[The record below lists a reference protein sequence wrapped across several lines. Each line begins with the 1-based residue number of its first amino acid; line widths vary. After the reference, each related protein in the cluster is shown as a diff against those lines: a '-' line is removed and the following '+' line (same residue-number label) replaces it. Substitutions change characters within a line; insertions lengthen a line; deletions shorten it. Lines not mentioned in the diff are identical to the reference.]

1 MQAMDRELWKVYS
14 EKKDPAAREELL
26 KRNVPL
32 VRFTIDR
39 MTIPQ
44 NRAWLDMDDLMTAG
58 FIGLADAVEKFK
70 PELGGKFSTYAFFR
84 IRGAILD
91 EMRALD
97 WVPRSVRQKGR
108 ELEQAY
114 EILGRKLH
122 RPVTD
127 QDVARHLKMSLKRFH
142 AMLNEVNVPPVV
154 SLDELLEDREKKRRE
169 IIAAESNPLERNLGS
184 AFTELAAKEARE
196 LLGQMIEKL
205 PERERMVVTLYYY
218 EELTLKE
225 IAAILEVTE
234 SRVCQIHGQAVS
246 RLRAAM
252 KSEHLEFIVK

>member
-1 MQAMDRELWKVYS
+1 MDRELWKAYY
-14 EKKDPAAREELL
+14 EKKDMQAREELL

-32 VRFTIDR
+32 VRFIIER

-58 FIGLADAVEKFK
+58 FIGLVDAVEKFK
-70 PELGGKFSTYAFFR
+70 PDLGGKFSTYAFFR

-97 WVPRSVRQKGR
+97 WVPRSVRQKSR
-108 ELEQAY
+108 ELEKAY
-114 EILGRKLH
+114 ETLDKKLH
-122 RPVTD
+122 RPLTD
-127 QDVARHLKMSLKRFH
+127 QDLARHLKMSLKRFH
-142 AMLNEVNVPPVV
+142 AMLAEINVPPVV
-154 SLDELLEDREKKRRE
+154 SLDELMEDRENKRRE

-196 LLGQMIEKL
+196 LLGQLIEKL
-205 PERERMVVTLYYY
+205 PERERMVLTLYYY
-218 EELTLKE
+218 EELILKE
-225 IAAILEVTE
+225 IAAILGVTE
-234 SRVCQIHGQAVS
+234 SRVCQIHGQAII

-252 KSEHLEFIVK
+252 KSERLEFIVK